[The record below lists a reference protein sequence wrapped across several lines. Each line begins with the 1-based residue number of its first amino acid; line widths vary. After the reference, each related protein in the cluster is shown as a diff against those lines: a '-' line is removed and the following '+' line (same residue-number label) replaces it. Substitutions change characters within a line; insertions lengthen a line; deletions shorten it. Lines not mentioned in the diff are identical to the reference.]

1 MNTPPMLRQLRHD
14 VWATGRLLE
23 RCRALNEGQ
32 LDLTAPGT
40 YGTIRRTLAHI
51 VRADE
56 GYLHGFG
63 LTHEP
68 LLEVTDTVTLDQI
81 EERLTN
87 VREAVEG
94 LFGARDL
101 DFDRRMRDER
111 RKTDLDP
118 WVLVTQFAHHGSDHR
133 SQINTILSVH
143 GLEAPDLDVWAYA
156 GEEHA
161 VVRS

>member
-1 MNTPPMLRQLRHD
+1 MTTPPMLRQLRHD
-14 VWATGRLLE
+14 VWATEKLLD
-23 RCRALNEGQ
+23 RCRALREDQ
-32 LDLTAPGT
+32 LALTAPGT

-63 LTHEP
+63 LIQEP
-68 LLEVTDTVTLDQI
+68 LLEVTDAVTLDEI
-81 EERLTN
+81 GTRLAR
-87 VREAVEG
+87 VREAVAR
-94 LFGARDL
+94 LFARRDL

-156 GEEHA
+156 DEEHA